1 MFGNPETTTGGNAL
15 KFYSSLRLEIRR
27 KSQLKDGDRIVGNRT
42 YVKVM
47 KNKLAPPFKRV
58 EFDILYGQGISY
70 EGDLIEQGLE
80 SGILV
85 QSGSWFSYNGDK
97 VAQGKENFRMKL
109 KEDAELKEKIEN
121 DVRGSLGV
129 E

>member
-1 MFGNPETTTGGNAL
+1 
-15 KFYSSLRLEIRR
+15 
-27 KSQLKDGDRIVGNRT
+27 
-42 YVKVM
+42 M

-80 SGILV
+80 SGVLV

-97 VAQGKENFRMKL
+97 VAQGKKTL
-109 KEDAELKEKIEN
+109 D
-121 DVRGSLGV
+121 
-129 E
+129 